1 MGDAAG
7 DVEPPQKA
15 AGELA
20 RAELHVVLEAHERDG
35 LVHEP
40 RPLAPIVHVQGTE
53 EVDVLPH
60 GELLEQRHVLRHHAD
75 LALQVVARGRHGL
88 AEQADVALV
97 EGEQLQ
103 YAIDGRRLAR
113 TVRAQKP
120 EDLAGLDAQIEVVER
135 HHVSVALHQVAHL
148 DDGRRH
154 SAGPCAIVS
163 RAVALRAILRAID
176 PQRAGPRA
184 VVRKLA
190 VHERSFPYRSW
201 PHYSKNRRAAEVP
214 NVTNVDVPLASRT
227 CAL

>member
-1 MGDAAG
+1 MA
-7 DVEPPQKA
+7 
-15 AGELA
+15 
-20 RAELHVVLEAHERDG
+20 VVL
-35 LVHEP
+35 P
-40 RPLAPIVHVQGTE
+40 
-53 EVDVLPH
+53 
-60 GELLEQRHVLRHHAD
+60 LRHHAD
-75 LALQVVARGRHGL
+75 LALQVVTRGRHGL

-97 EGEQLQ
+97 ESEQLQ

-113 TVRAQKP
+113 AVRTQKP

-135 HHVSVALHQVAHL
+135 HHIPVALHQVAHL

-184 VVRKLA
+184 AVALHQVAHLDDGRRHSAGPCAIVSRAVALRAILRAIDPQRAGPRAAVRKLA

-201 PHYSKNRRAAEVP
+201 PHYSKNRRAVEVP